1 MHADLRNEL
10 DHLIAMATGLRDGR
24 IKITSASDVSG
35 WEAIVASSVDMIADL
50 LDEGLSVD
58 R

>member
-10 DHLIAMATGLRDGR
+10 DHLIAMAAGLRDGR
-24 IKITSASDVSG
+24 IKITSAADVNG
-35 WEAIVASSVDMIADL
+35 WEAIVSGSIEMIADL
-50 LDEGLSVD
+50 LDEGLSVE